1 MNVGSGLWYQMDLT
15 SATRATN
22 SISLWA
28 MQITKLLAS
37 FLKPFPLRF
46 SHCTLW
52 SCPLTDTAA
61 TTWWARWWW
70 RWRAWTSPT
79 LRAALSH
86 WSERSPQ
93 GIQGWQ
99 WEVWVAHIEKEGC
112 TPRNPENKMSKTQER
127 QASKP
132 GERRAP
138 GLALPSGFF
147 CVFLPSVFFLPS
159 GFLFC
164 FFCHQVFLVFFAIRF
179 FVCFFAI
186 RFFLPSGF
194 FVLFFCHQVFLFVFF
209 AIRFFCFFLV
219 TTFNWEKS
227 LIIWCSCSAWCK
239 PDHSGRA
246 ESEKPPKNGHHR
258 SLRWDKPKTLHSILG

>member
-22 SISLWA
+22 SSSLWA

-79 LRAALSH
+79 QRAALSR
-86 WSERSPQ
+86 WSERSPR
-93 GIQGWQ
+93 GKHCCQGWRC
-99 WEVWVAHIEKEGC
+99 ELLSSRDITAHGQ
-112 TPRNPENKMSKTQER
+112 SKRCRLCSDTNEMRKSQER

-132 GERRAP
+132 RERRTSGLSLSP
-138 GLALPSGFF
+138 GDKIWSANFQLSKSDPL
-147 CVFLPSVFFLPS
+147 
-159 GFLFC
+159 
-164 FFCHQVFLVFFAIRF
+164 
-179 FVCFFAI
+179 
-186 RFFLPSGF
+186 
-194 FVLFFCHQVFLFVFF
+194 
-209 AIRFFCFFLV
+209 
-219 TTFNWEKS
+219 TFNSERS
-227 LIIWCSCSAWCK
+227 LKIWRSWSAWCK
-239 PDHSGRA
+239 PDHSCGA
-246 ESEKPPKNGHHR
+246 ESKKPPKNGHHR
-258 SLRWDKPKTLHSILG
+258 PLRWEENTWCHLGVKVQHLAVGLFIPEFDQANCQA

>member
-99 WEVWVAHIEKEGC
+99 WEIWVAHIAKEGC
-112 TPRNPENKMSKTQER
+112 TSRNPENKMSKTQER

-138 GLALPSGFF
+138 GLALPSGDIWFWF
-147 CVFLPSVFFLPS
+147 WAFIFQL
-159 GFLFC
+159 
-164 FFCHQVFLVFFAIRF
+164 
-179 FVCFFAI
+179 
-186 RFFLPSGF
+186 
-194 FVLFFCHQVFLFVFF
+194 
-209 AIRFFCFFLV
+209 
-219 TTFNWEKS
+219 EKS

-239 PDHSGRA
+239 SDHSCRA
-246 ESEKPPKNGHHR
+246 QSEKPPKNGHHR
-258 SLRWDKPKTLHSILG
+258 SLRWDKLKTLHSILG